1 MHRRRCRA
9 STAASPRGSGRSS
22 ETRTG
27 RVSVPTLDED
37 GERSRLL
44 LRRTRL
50 LRRRSRRRRR
60 VSDVLGV
67 ETSKARGARAPR
79 EVDVP
84 RDVAGHAG
92 ELDGVEF
99 RHRRAALPAE
109 SGTGPPLFPGRAGE
123 AIRVGRRS
131 SPRSARSPPSFT
143 LGCRARVRHR
153 ARCRSLQ
160 TEVAV
165 RARPS
170 DREGLLTARAGPA
183 TLSRSLSGA
192 GHARRHRRSF
202 DPNRVRDRARAEA
215 SLTGTGRWRD
225 STRSSV
231 PRGIRLC
238 GPTAM
243 PPGS

>member
-44 LRRTRL
+44 LRRPRL
-50 LRRRSRRRRR
+50 LRRRHR

-67 ETSKARGARAPR
+67 ETRNARGARAPR
-79 EVDVP
+79 EVDAP
-84 RDVAGHAG
+84 RDVAGRAG

-99 RHRRAALPAE
+99 RHRRAD
-109 SGTGPPLFPGRAGE
+109 RVAG
-123 AIRVGRRS
+123 
-131 SPRSARSPPSFT
+131 
-143 LGCRARVRHR
+143 RVRHR
-153 ARCRSLQ
+153 PAAVPRPGRRGDPGRAAVGAEERQVAAFVRGGLPGARPPPGPVPLPPDRGRRSG
-160 TEVAV
+160 
-165 RARPS
+165 ARPS